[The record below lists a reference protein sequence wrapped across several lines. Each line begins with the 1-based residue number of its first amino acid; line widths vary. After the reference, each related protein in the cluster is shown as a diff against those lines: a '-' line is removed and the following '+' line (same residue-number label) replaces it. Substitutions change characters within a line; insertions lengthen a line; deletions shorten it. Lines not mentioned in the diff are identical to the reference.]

1 MAMVFCRGCGKE
13 IHDSASACPHCGAFQ
28 GYEDGRPGS
37 AGAKAAANGDAVV
50 WTLAFA
56 PLIGEA
62 LAWVLAHAL
71 HATAYAAETALG
83 SGRYFWVPLL
93 LNIGLCVTDEKRL
106 AKAGVDTQRL
116 GSAFLV
122 PVYLFKRAALL
133 GHQPPAYF
141 IVWVVC
147 FAAALLGTLA

>member
-1 MAMVFCRGCGKE
+1 M
-13 IHDSASACPHCGAFQ
+13 
-28 GYEDGRPGS
+28 
-37 AGAKAAANGDAVV
+37 V

-56 PLIGEA
+56 PLIGKA